1 MSLQVS
7 LPDAERARERKLTV
21 TVNIVVVLGSVDLH
35 AELQRRFENQ
45 RTIHGE
51 AITLILLDK
60 SDGVAERD
68 KDFMKFTREAAIKE
82 YFFGDAKRTLSPF
95 TQSVSFDDV
104 AVFRTPDGR
113 VLSSAQPWSL
123 TDSDPASGFY
133 DDKPSLER
141 AEVSAEMSHW
151 TLAVMNASVNDPP
164 EVIRQAPVMGFV
176 AIADVDEDRRRLK
189 VLSPV
194 SGRLGNRPMVWGR
207 WPEPY
212 INLLG

>member
-1 MSLQVS
+1 L
-7 LPDAERARERKLTV
+7 A
-21 TVNIVVVLGSVDLH
+21 VNIVVVLGSADIH
-35 AELQRRFENQ
+35 AELQRRLVNE
-45 RTIHGE
+45 RTAHGE
-51 AITLILLDK
+51 AITVIHLDK
-60 SDGVAERD
+60 SDGVSERD

-104 AVFRTPDGR
+104 AIFKTPDGS
-113 VLSSAQPWSL
+113 VPDALVSQHSIINST
-123 TDSDPASGFY
+123 TDAYSY
-133 DDKPSLER
+133 DNQQALEP

-151 TLAVMNASVNDPP
+151 AFAVMNASVNDPP
-164 EVIRQAPVMGFV
+164 ETIRQAPVMGFV

-189 VLSPV
+189 ILSPV

>member
-1 MSLQVS
+1 
-7 LPDAERARERKLTV
+7 
-21 TVNIVVVLGSVDLH
+21 
-35 AELQRRFENQ
+35 
-45 RTIHGE
+45 
-51 AITLILLDK
+51 
-60 SDGVAERD
+60 
-68 KDFMKFTREAAIKE
+68 MKFTREAAIKE

-104 AVFRTPDGR
+104 AIFKTPDGS
-113 VLSSAQPWSL
+113 VPDALVSQHSIINST
-123 TDSDPASGFY
+123 TDTYSY
-133 DDKPSLER
+133 DNQQALEP

-151 TLAVMNASVNDPP
+151 AFAVMNASVNDPP
-164 EVIRQAPVMGFV
+164 ETIRQAPVMGFM

-189 VLSPV
+189 ILSPV